1 MRKAVKNLFRNAKFA
16 GFSLGCVVA
25 SWLLYWIYVHT
36 GMYHRLGS
44 SMDNVGRFAV
54 LSPCLIGI
62 VLALASV
69 IWSPR
74 KAPGL
79 VALIVSLLSTWVL
92 FHAGG

>member
-1 MRKAVKNLFRNAKFA
+1 MSCLF
-16 GFSLGCVVA
+16 
-25 SWLLYWIYVHT
+25 YWIYVHT
-36 GMYHRLGS
+36 GTYHRLGS

-69 IWSPR
+69 IWNPR

-79 VALIVSLLSTWVL
+79 VALIVSILGTWVL
-92 FHAGG
+92 FRLGG

>member
-1 MRKAVKNLFRNAKFA
+1 VKNPFRDAKFA

-25 SWLLYWIYVHT
+25 SYVFYGIYVKS

-44 SMDNVGRFAV
+44 PMDNVGRFTA

-69 IWSPR
+69 IWNPR

-79 VALIVSLLSTWVL
+79 VALIVSILGTWVL
-92 FHAGG
+92 FRLGG